1 VRRFR
6 GHLATQREAEGRYRK
21 LWFKHIDDAAGPD
34 AHPDVIS
41 ALDGRRAAQK
51 ATARAY
57 LGEGLDA

>member
-1 VRRFR
+1 MRRLR
-6 GHLATQREAEGRYRK
+6 GYLATQQETEGRYRD
-21 LWFKHIDDAAGPD
+21 LWFKHIDDAEGPD

-41 ALDGRRAAQK
+41 ALEGQRVAQK